1 MMKRKFPPGS
11 EWLYLKIYTGIKT
24 ADLVLEEI
32 IQPLVEYFQENNYIS
47 KWFFIRYHD
56 PKPHL
61 RVRLLLNNIS
71 WYYEIL
77 EKVSHAFEQFIDS
90 GEISNIKIDTYNR
103 EIERYGKNTI
113 EEAESLFHKNS
124 EFTLQCLHFDDEEKI
139 MVSLFY
145 IDKIVNKLEL
155 SIPEKLGWIK
165 DFNNAFKAEFN
176 ADKELNSSLD
186 KKYRAFKPKYIE
198 FLHSDEFSEIR
209 NYTLSHIEE
218 SDSVLEEIIL
228 LNKSRSL
235 EIPLQELFQSIF
247 HMNINRLFISQ
258 QRLFEMVIYDY
269 LMRFYKAQAWM
280 KNNYY
285 LK

>member
-1 MMKRKFPPGS
+1 MKRKFPPGS

-32 IQPLVEYFQENNYIS
+32 IDPLVEYFQQKEYIS
-47 KWFFIRYHD
+47 KWFFIRYND

-61 RVRLLLNNIS
+61 RVRLLLNNIN
-71 WYYEIL
+71 YYNEIL
-77 EKVSHAFEQFIDS
+77 EKINHAFEQIIDS
-90 GEISNIKIDTYNR
+90 GEISHILIDTYNR
-103 EIERYGKNTI
+103 EIERYGKNTM
-113 EEAESLFHKNS
+113 EDAESLFHKNS

-145 IDKIVNKLEL
+145 IDKILNKLEL
-155 SIPEKLGWIK
+155 SIPEKLVWIN
-165 DFNNAFKAEFN
+165 DFNSAFKAEFN
-176 ADKELNSSLD
+176 AHKKLNSSLD

-209 NYTLSHIEE
+209 NYIFSYIEE
-218 SDSVLEEIIL
+218 SDSVLQEIIL

-235 EIPLQELFQSIF
+235 EIPLQELFQSVF

>member
-1 MMKRKFPPGS
+1 MKRKFPPGS

-61 RVRLLLNNIS
+61 RVRLFLNNIS

-155 SIPEKLGWIK
+155 PVSEKLGWIK
-165 DFNNAFKAEFN
+165 NFNDSFKAEFK
-176 ADKELNSSLD
+176 ADKKLNSDLD
-186 KKYRAFKPKYIE
+186 KKYRTFKPKYIE
-198 FLHSDEFSEIR
+198 FLLSDEFSEIR
-209 NYTLSHIEE
+209 NCTLCHIEE
-218 SDSVLEEIIL
+218 NDPVLQEIIL
-228 LNKSRSL
+228 LNKSQSL
-235 EIPLQELFQSIF
+235 EIPLMEFFQSIF
-247 HMNINRLFISQ
+247 HMNINRMFISQ

>member
-1 MMKRKFPPGS
+1 MKRKFPPGS

-32 IQPLVEYFQENNYIS
+32 IQPLVAYFQQKEYIS
-47 KWFFIRYHD
+47 KWFFIRYND

-61 RVRLLLNNIS
+61 RVRLLLNNIN
-71 WYYEIL
+71 YYNEIL
-77 EKVSHAFEQFIDS
+77 EKINHAFEQIIDS
-90 GEISNIKIDTYNR
+90 GEISHILIDTYNR
-103 EIERYGKNTI
+103 EIERYGKNTM
-113 EEAESLFHKNS
+113 EDAESLFHKNS

-176 ADKELNSSLD
+176 ADKKLNSSLD

-218 SDSVLEEIIL
+218 SDSVLQEIIL

-235 EIPLQELFQSIF
+235 EMPLMEFFQSIF
-247 HMNINRLFISQ
+247 HMNINRMFISQ

>member
-1 MMKRKFPPGS
+1 MKRKFPPGS

-32 IQPLVEYFQENNYIS
+32 IQPLVEYFQQKEYIS
-47 KWFFIRYHD
+47 KWFFIRYND

-61 RVRLLLNNIS
+61 RVRLLLNNIN
-71 WYYEIL
+71 YYNEIL
-77 EKVSHAFEQFIDS
+77 EKINHAFEQIIDS
-90 GEISNIKIDTYNR
+90 GEISHILIDTYNR
-103 EIERYGKNTI
+103 EIERYGKNTM
-113 EEAESLFHKNS
+113 EDAESLFHKNS

-165 DFNNAFKAEFN
+165 DFNNAFKTEFN

-218 SDSVLEEIIL
+218 SDSVLQEIIL

>member
-1 MMKRKFPPGS
+1 MKRKFPPGS

-32 IQPLVEYFQENNYIS
+32 IQPLVEYFQQKEYIS
-47 KWFFIRYHD
+47 KWFFIRYND

-61 RVRLLLNNIS
+61 RVRLLLNNIN
-71 WYYEIL
+71 YYNEIL
-77 EKVSHAFEQFIDS
+77 EKINHAFEQIIDS
-90 GEISNIKIDTYNR
+90 GEISHILIDTYNR
-103 EIERYGKNTI
+103 EIERYGKNTM
-113 EEAESLFHKNS
+113 EDAESLFHKNS

-218 SDSVLEEIIL
+218 SDSVLQEIIL